1 MCYARVFKLQ
11 SMYGSDEIT
20 QIVELDN
27 FLERT
32 FISINL
38 LLEKQLFNQALIIM
52 YSAID
57 TMAWSCRETGDS
69 DRNEFYAWCTRHMPC
84 DDLGIT
90 PLDLY
95 AARCSMLHSNSSH
108 SDSTE
113 SGTSLPLLYVIGPG
127 SKSLQ
132 DYAPAT
138 AQEWIVVDLEVL
150 LDRFRSAT
158 WEFRKR
164 AMLIPTVR
172 DVVSRRIER
181 WLRFTTEE

>member
-1 MCYARVFKLQ
+1 MFELQ
-11 SMYGSDEIT
+11 SIYVSDMISP
-20 QIVELDN
+20 IDELDD
-27 FLERT
+27 FIERT
-32 FISINL
+32 FLAMNL
-38 LLEKQLFNQALIIM
+38 LLERQLFNQALIIM

-57 TMAWSCRETGDS
+57 TMAWSCRDAGDA
-69 DRNEFYAWCTRHMPC
+69 DRNEFYAWCVRHMEC

-95 AARCSMLHSNSSH
+95 AARCSMLHSNSVH

-113 SGTSLPLLYVIGPG
+113 SGTSLPLHYVFGPR
-127 SKSLQ
+127 SKPLQ
-132 DYAPAT
+132 DYAPPT

-150 LDRFRSAT
+150 FDRFETAT

-164 AMLIPTVR
+164 AMIIPTVR